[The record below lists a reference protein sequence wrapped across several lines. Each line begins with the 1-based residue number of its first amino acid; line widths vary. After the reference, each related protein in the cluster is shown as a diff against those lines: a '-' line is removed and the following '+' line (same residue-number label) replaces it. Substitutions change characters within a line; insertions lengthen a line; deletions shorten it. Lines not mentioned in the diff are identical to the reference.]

1 MTNKDREKLA
11 VGNIYYKQNHYDC
24 HSCYKVEV
32 IEILNDKEVMVKGTT
47 KSKKG
52 KEPKP
57 FKTYIDTLHTN
68 PFKATGG
75 YKKNKKKGK

>member
-1 MTNKDREKLA
+1 MTNKDREKLV
-11 VGNIYYKQNHYDC
+11 VGNIYYKQCHYNC
-24 HSCYKVEV
+24 KSCFKVEV
-32 IEILNDKEVMVKGTT
+32 VEILNDKEVMVKGTK

-68 PFKATGG
+68 PKKAVGG
-75 YKKNKKKGK
+75 YKQHH